1 MKNSYFI
8 ALALFA
14 GLCTPVL
21 AQPYGV
27 TFQYKDW
34 ELVCDNT
41 LTCRAAGYS
50 TEDEASGSVLL
61 TREAGSNTPV
71 MGQMRLAESDQTPA
85 KITLWIDGE
94 SFGELK
100 PLEDERW
107 QLSDAQ
113 TQKLIAA
120 VIGSGRVEF
129 TGGEKPFV
137 LSGRGTF
144 AVFLKMDASQGRLD
158 SPGALIKKGPRT
170 ESGVFPSLA
179 PQVIQ
184 RVKVL
189 DAPERLLTDPQVKA
203 LRPKMIAALR
213 KGDECEQLRAPSEW
227 SLKGDKDINLIPID
241 DQHVLLSAL
250 CWRAAYNEGYGYWVI
265 DRELQGKPE
274 LITFSG
280 QAYSDGLIVLA
291 HKGRGRADC
300 MFFAEWVWDG
310 STFVQSREAMTGM
323 CRSIR
328 TGGTWD
334 LPTFV
339 TTVNPAG

>member
-1 MKNSYFI
+1 MKNGIFT
-8 ALALFA
+8 ALALLA
-14 GLCTPVL
+14 GSCAPAL
-21 AQPYGV
+21 AQKYGV
-27 TFQYKDW
+27 TFDYKDW
-34 ELVCDNT
+34 EVVCDNT

-50 TEDEASGSVLL
+50 TEEDASGSVLL

-71 MGQMRLAESDQTPA
+71 VGQMRLAESARTPA
-85 KITLWIDGE
+85 KITMSIDGKP
-94 SFGELK
+94 FGELK
-100 PLEDERW
+100 PLEEERW
-107 QLSDAQ
+107 QLSDVQ

-144 AVFLKMDASQGRLD
+144 AVFLKMDASQGRLE
-158 SPGALIKKGPRT
+158 SPGALINKGPRT
-170 ESGVFPSLA
+170 ESGVFPSLV
-179 PQVIQ
+179 PPVIQ

-189 DAPERLLTDPQVKA
+189 DAPERQLTDAEVKA

-213 KGDECEQLRAPSEW
+213 KGNECEQLRSPSEW
-227 SLKGDKDINLIPID
+227 SQEEDKDITLTPID
-241 DQHVLLSAL
+241 DRHVLLSAL

-280 QAYSDGLIVLA
+280 QAYSDGLIVLE
-291 HKGRGRADC
+291 HKGRGMADC
-300 MFFAEWVWDG
+300 MFTAEWVWDG

-323 CRSIR
+323 CRAIR
-328 TGGTWD
+328 PGGTWD
-334 LPTFV
+334 LPTYV
-339 TTVNPAG
+339 TDVKSSD